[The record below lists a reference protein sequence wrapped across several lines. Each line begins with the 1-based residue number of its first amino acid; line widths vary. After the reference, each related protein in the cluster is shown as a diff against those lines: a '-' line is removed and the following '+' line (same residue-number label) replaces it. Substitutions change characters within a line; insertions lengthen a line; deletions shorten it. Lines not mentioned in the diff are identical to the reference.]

1 MGRPGILAAAV
12 GLTVLVGAAQ
22 AGAPGAKPRPSPP
35 PVVSLVELS
44 AFTPDGRA
52 AVRVTHPSG
61 WVGDYEA
68 DRRSIRLVGPGGEGE
83 IFIGVAHHGDE
94 LGAYLQ
100 DLKRRHPGS
109 VPSPPETIAVRGVR
123 PEAGERAT
131 RFVITGREAGE
142 LVMIERAGLM
152 VLFATL
158 VTPESWPEL
167 KKQLDR
173 CYPSVEV
180 GPHRAASGK
189 NQDPAGNRARASSRP
204 P

>member
-1 MGRPGILAAAV
+1 MRRILLATALAGLLGVAHAAPPG
-12 GLTVLVGAAQ
+12 G
-22 AGAPGAKPRPSPP
+22 KPKGGPP

-44 AFTPDGRA
+44 AFTTQGRA
-52 AVRVTHPSG
+52 AVRVAHPSG
-61 WVGDYEA
+61 WLGDYEA
-68 DRRSIRLVGPGGEGE
+68 DRRSIRLVGPEGEGE

-109 VPSPPETIAVRGVR
+109 VPSPPETISVPGVKA
-123 PEAGERAT
+123 EAGERAT
-131 RFVITGREAGE
+131 RFLITGREAGE
-142 LVMIERAGLM
+142 LVMIERGGLM

-158 VTPESWPEL
+158 VTHDSWPEL

-180 GPHRAASGK
+180 GPARAPDGK
-189 NQDPAGNRARASSRP
+189 NQHPSVK
-204 P
+204 

>member
-1 MGRPGILAAAV
+1 MVVALGLLALGALLQVEAAA
-12 GLTVLVGAAQ
+12 GPPKPKAA
-22 AGAPGAKPRPSPP
+22 PP
-35 PVVSLVELS
+35 PAVSLVELS
-44 AFTPDGRA
+44 AFTQAGRA
-52 AVRVTHPSG
+52 AVRVAHPSG
-61 WVGDYEA
+61 WLGDYEA
-68 DRRSIRLVGPGGEGE
+68 DRRSIRLVGPEGEGE

-109 VPSPPETIAVRGVR
+109 VPSPPETITVRGVR

-131 RFVITGREAGE
+131 RFLITGREAGE

-158 VTPESWPEL
+158 VTHESWPEL
-167 KKQLDR
+167 KRQLDR

-180 GPHRAASGK
+180 GPVRAPGGK
-189 NQDPAGNRARASSRP
+189 NQHPGPN
-204 P
+204 